1 MRWRK
6 NAFRETSRGEFLGYR
21 RTEKGLHSGEGCE
34 ILSRQNTTK
43 RKEAR
48 TFVGSERTI
57 LSTEDVRWNVFVAVD
72 FVHPVTPRSASLVPG
87 KRESA
92 LGAAK
97 NRWQVARVPC
107 TC

>member
-1 MRWRK
+1 MRFGKRVEASSWVIDGQKR
-6 NAFRETSRGEFLGYR
+6 ACIRGKDARSFPGKTR
-21 RTEKGLHSGEGCE
+21 PNEKRPALLWGASD
-34 ILSRQNTTK
+34 RFYQTN
-43 RKEAR
+43 
-48 TFVGSERTI
+48 
-57 LSTEDVRWNVFVAVD
+57 EDVRWNVFVAVD
-72 FVHPVTPRSASLVPG
+72 FEHPVTPRSASLVPG

>member
-1 MRWRK
+1 M
-6 NAFRETSRGEFLGYR
+6 GYR

-48 TFVGSERTI
+48 TFVGASERFYQ
-57 LSTEDVRWNVFVAVD
+57 TEDVRWNVFVAVD
-72 FVHPVTPRSASLVPG
+72 FEHPVTPRSASLVPG

>member
-1 MRWRK
+1 MR
-6 NAFRETSRGEFLGYR
+6 FRETSRGEFLGYR

-43 RKEAR
+43 RKEAKR
-48 TFVGSERTI
+48 TSRSERTI
-57 LSTEDVRWNVFVAVD
+57 LSNRQDVRWNVFVAVD
-72 FVHPVTPRSASLVPG
+72 FEHPVTPRSASLVPG

-97 NRWQVARVPC
+97 NRW
-107 TC
+107 